1 MKQYDYYI
9 GLDWSQAK
17 MALAISQKGSDESRI
32 VELDSDVRR
41 LKYLLKSLKGT
52 KILTLEESTASQW
65 LWVELHDYADEIIVC
80 DPYHNF
86 LLSSGPK
93 NDRIDASK
101 LLELLRGGL
110 LKPVFHS
117 SADFMQYRSLLGTYT
132 DLVKTGVAWK
142 NRLGAQQRA
151 RAGENAGSEEEVFC
165 GAVAEYIIEYYEIF
179 KKSFEDRFREIVKKS
194 KVMSSL
200 TRIPGIGIIGAFK
213 IGAIVV
219 DAGRFKTKGHFL
231 SYCGLIKHK
240 KMSGGR
246 SYGSRSPRKS
256 SLPAA
261 APTVYCIV
269 GAAALPRCN
278 RTLKSVFKTAAFSCA
293 YGRGENSMKDYFNSL
308 ISKGKPVHAARHMV
322 ARKIAELALAI
333 MKSGKQYNSTEVRK
347 YVGGREVDLA
357 G

>member
-65 LWVELHDYADEIIVC
+65 LWVELHDYTDEIIVC

-179 KKSFEDRFREIVKKS
+179 KKSFEDRFRESVKKS

-200 TRIPGIGIIGAFK
+200 TRIPGIGVIGAFK

-219 DAGRFKTKGHFL
+219 DASRFKTKGHFL

-246 SYGSRSPRKS
+246 SYGNRS
-256 SLPAA
+256 
-261 APTVYCIV
+261 
-269 GAAALPRCN
+269 PRCN

-308 ISKGKPVHAARHMV
+308 IAKGKPVHAARHMV
-322 ARKIAELALAI
+322 ARKIATTALAI
-333 MKSGKQYNSTEVRK
+333 MKSGKQYNAKEVRK
-347 YVGGREVDLA
+347 FIGGREVNLVGKESRA
-357 G
+357 